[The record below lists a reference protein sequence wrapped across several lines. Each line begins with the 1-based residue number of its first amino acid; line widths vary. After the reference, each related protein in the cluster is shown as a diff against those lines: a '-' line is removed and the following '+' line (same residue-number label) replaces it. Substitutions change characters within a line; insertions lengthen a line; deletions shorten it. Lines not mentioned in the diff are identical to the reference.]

1 MSDNSSASPN
11 WSSTTKLIVGLSF
24 VAVSAALV
32 ITFRSIIGPLIL
44 AFMLAYLL
52 LPVISR
58 MSQKF
63 KLSWRMSV
71 NLLYVIIILL
81 LIGSFTAAGLAIIQQ
96 MQSLIGFI
104 QRNVTA
110 IPDLVTQLSSQSY
123 QLGPFVF
130 SLAQYDLTSL
140 IDQILAAVQPALG
153 QAGSLIGSFASGA
166 AVTISW
172 SLFVLLISYF
182 LLAESRRVSDE
193 LVSIDIPG
201 YSGDVRRLGEEVR
214 KIWNSFLRGQLII
227 ILLVILSYAIM
238 MSILGVR
245 YALVI
250 AILAGLARFVPY
262 LGPLVLWVVA
272 ILVSY
277 FQGSNYFG
285 ISQIYYAL
293 LVVGLGFLLD
303 QIFDNI
309 VSPRVLGQSLG
320 VHPAALLVMAIVAT
334 RLIGLIGLVLAAPVL
349 ATIILFSRYM
359 LRKMLDAD
367 PWQGWEGRMEPV
379 EIPWAKWSQT
389 LRGAWLKITALFGSR
404 WRGGVKIRDKPE
416 SSQKSNEDE

>member
-1 MSDNSSASPN
+1 MNDNSSASPQ

-24 VAVSAALV
+24 VAVSAALL
-32 ITFRSIIGPLIL
+32 ITFRTIIGPLIL

-52 LPVISR
+52 IPVVGKIS
-58 MSQKF
+58 S
-63 KLSWRMSV
+63 KLKISWRLSV
-71 NLLYVIIILL
+71 NLIYVLIFLL
-81 LIGSFTAAGLAIIQQ
+81 MIGSFTAAGLAIIQQ
-96 MQSLIGFI
+96 IQSLIGFI

-110 IPDLVTQLSSQSY
+110 IPDLVTQLSSQSF

-130 SLAQYDLTSL
+130 SLAQYDLSSL
-140 IDQILAAVQPALG
+140 INQIIATVQPALG

-166 AVTISW
+166 AVTVSW
-172 SLFVLLISYF
+172 ALFVLLISYF
-182 LLAESRRVSDE
+182 LLAESRRVTDE

-214 KIWNSFLRGQLII
+214 NIWNSFLRGQLII
-227 ILLVILSYAIM
+227 ILLVIVSYSIL

-250 AILAGLARFVPY
+250 AMLAGLARFVPY
-262 LGPLVLWVVA
+262 LGPFILWVVA

-277 FQGSNYFG
+277 FQGGNYFG
-285 ISQIYYAL
+285 LPQVYYSL
-293 LVVGLGFLLD
+293 LVVVLGILVD
-303 QIFDNI
+303 QVFDNI
-309 VSPRVLGQSLG
+309 ISPRLLGQSLG
-320 VHPAALLVMAIVAT
+320 IHPAALLVMAIVAT

-367 PWQGWEGRMEPV
+367 PWQGWEVRMAPP
-379 EIPWAKWSQT
+379 EIPWKKWWQNLYGFWQKT
-389 LRGAWLKITALFGSR
+389 KTWWDGRRGS
-404 WRGGVKIRDKPE
+404 VKRE
-416 SSQKSNEDE
+416 

>member
-1 MSDNSSASPN
+1 MNDKSSASPQ

-24 VAVSAALV
+24 VAVAAALV
-32 ITFRSIIGPLIL
+32 ITFHTIIGPLIL
-44 AFMLAYLL
+44 SFMLAYLL
-52 LPVISR
+52 LPVIGR
-58 MSQKF
+58 MSSGLKI
-63 KLSWRMSV
+63 SWRWSV
-71 NLLYVIIILL
+71 NILYIIILL
-81 LIGSFTAAGLAIIQQ
+81 LLLGSFTAAGLAIIQQ
-96 MQSLIGFI
+96 IQSLIGFI

-110 IPDLVTQLSSQSY
+110 IPDLVTQLSGQSF
-123 QLGPFVF
+123 QLGPFSF
-130 SLAQYDLTSL
+130 SLAQYDLSAL
-140 IDQILAAVQPALG
+140 IDQLIATVQPALG

-172 SLFVLLISYF
+172 ALFVLLISYF
-182 LLAESRRVSDE
+182 LLAESRRVTDE

-214 KIWNSFLRGQLII
+214 NIWNSFLRGQLII
-227 ILLVILSYAIM
+227 ILLVVVSYAIM
-238 MSILGVR
+238 MSIMGVR

-250 AILAGLARFVPY
+250 ALLAGLARFVPY

-303 QIFDNI
+303 QVFDNI

-320 VHPAALLVMAIVAT
+320 VHPAALLVMAIVAA
-334 RLIGLIGLVLAAPVL
+334 RLMGLIGLVLAAPVL
-349 ATIILFSRYM
+349 ATIMLFSRYM

-367 PWQGWEGRMEPV
+367 PWQGREARMEPP
-379 EIPWAKWSQT
+379 EIPWAKWGQT
-389 LRGAWLKITALFGSR
+389 LHGLWKKIKEWIDSR
-404 WRGGVKIRDKPE
+404 RRVEKRE
-416 SSQKSNEDE
+416 